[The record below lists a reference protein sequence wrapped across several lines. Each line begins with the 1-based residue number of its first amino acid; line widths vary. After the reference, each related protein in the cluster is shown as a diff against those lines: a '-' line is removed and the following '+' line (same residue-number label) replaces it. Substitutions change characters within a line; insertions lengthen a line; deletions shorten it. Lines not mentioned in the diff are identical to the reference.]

1 MSDDE
6 TLAMIP
12 EDTED
17 DADCPQESNAELLV
31 LASPPIP
38 DDVQEFYS
46 GLLEYGR
53 KRISIDIVRKIFA
66 QVYPERESHPQ
77 RTAYLKSDLQLLVE
91 SALLAYPSKTNRK
104 GWLPETSPIL
114 PAWIVLIA
122 RPQPKPVIDAASIP
136 WLAELSFCTEL
147 TRTRSLEAA
156 LAINNFLIE
165 HRHDLISVPLRERS
179 LQIFGDEKRLDALV
193 GNGALFGGRL
203 PLSAIG
209 AFELEQPLVF
219 ELGQAGK
226 PLLVVENHHT
236 YWSVCQWNKR
246 ARKYSAIVYGAG
258 GNFSSTGN
266 AIDVVLN
273 QVNGTGIEYFGDI
286 DPAGLEIPYVFSA
299 RRFRTGYPGA
309 TPAKDLYGWLLERGV
324 KRTFVESNALAK
336 SHEDKY
342 IEWLGC
348 DGQITGVKKL
358 FQEKLWIP
366 QESLG
371 TEALLKFF

>member
-1 MSDDE
+1 MNDDE
-6 TLAMIP
+6 SLVILSQDLETDNSGEEQLLALP
-12 EDTED
+12 S
-17 DADCPQESNAELLV
+17 PQVPA
-31 LASPPIP
+31 
-38 DDVQEFYS
+38 DVQEFYS

-53 KRISIDIVRKIFA
+53 KRIAIDIVRKIFA
-66 QVYPERESHPQ
+66 QIYPERENHPE
-77 RTAYLKSDLQLLVE
+77 RTAYLKSDLQRLVD
-91 SALLAYPSKTNRK
+91 SALLAYPSKTNRR

-122 RPQPKPVIDAASIP
+122 RPQPKPVIDAATIP

-165 HRHDLISVPLRERS
+165 HRHDLTPVPLRERS
-179 LQIFGDEKRLDALV
+179 LQIFGDEKRLDSLV

-203 PLSAIG
+203 PLTVIG
-209 AFELEQPLVF
+209 AFELEQPLVY
-219 ELGQAGK
+219 EVGEAGK

-236 YWSVCQWNKR
+236 YWSLCQWNKR
-246 ARKYSAIVYGAG
+246 SKRYSAIVYGAG
-258 GNFSSTGN
+258 SNFSSTGN

-273 QVNGTGIEYFGDI
+273 QVDGTGIEYFGDI
-286 DPAGLEIPYVFSA
+286 DAAGLEIPYVFST
-299 RRFRTGYPGA
+299 RRFRTNHAGA
-309 TPAKDLYGWLLERGV
+309 LPAKDLYQWLLEHGV
-324 KRTFVESNALAK
+324 KRTFIESNALAK
-336 SHEDKY
+336 IHEDKY

-348 DGQITGVKKL
+348 DGQIDGVRKL
-358 FQEKLWIP
+358 FQEKQWIP